1 MKKALLASL
10 MVVCLSG
17 CSAAPHSGQIFCKT
31 IQAKGDG
38 VYFYGR
44 SGETYDDV
52 YEFINKAGD
61 VLYTDYVPY
70 TLYDYPTW
78 VGGIPDPIKVY
89 DTKDSK
95 EYVQYSYQRCVGP
108 IAVTKNYY
116 LDLKTRTVESE
127 FIYSDA
133 AISNPRRSE
142 ETGAEEAYECA
153 KKVYYHI
160 DGSDTIY
167 LDETPKGFEYHLFKT
182 YGKEVEIT
190 YTEFGQEEGNFFT
203 IEKFSYDSQSSY

>member
-1 MKKALLASL
+1 MKKAFLASL
-10 MVVCLSG
+10 MIVCLSG

-38 VYFYGR
+38 VYFYEC

-61 VLYTDYVPY
+61 VLYTDYMPA
-70 TLYDYPTW
+70 TLYHYTNW
-78 VGGIPDPIKVY
+78 VGWIPDPIKVY

-95 EYVQYSYQRCVGP
+95 EYVLYEFSRSVGR

-133 AISNPRRSE
+133 AISNPRGPE
-142 ETGAEEAYECA
+142 DTTAEEAYECA
-153 KKVYYHI
+153 KKVYYHL
-160 DGSDTIY
+160 DSSDAIY
-167 LDETPKGFEYHLFKT
+167 LDETPKGFEYHLFET

-190 YTEFGQEEGNFFT
+190 YTEFGKENFFT
-203 IEKFSYDSQSSY
+203 IEKFSYDSKSIY

>member
-1 MKKALLASL
+1 MKTALLASL

-38 VYFYGR
+38 VNFHGW

-52 YEFINKAGD
+52 FEYKNRAGD
-61 VLYTDYVPY
+61 VLYTDYMPA
-70 TLYDYPTW
+70 LYYYD
-78 VGGIPDPIKVY
+78 IDPGMIRLPLKVY
-89 DTKDSK
+89 ATKDSEK
-95 EYVQYSYQRCVGP
+95 YVEYDYQRNVGS

-133 AISNPRRSE
+133 AISNPRGAE
-142 ETGAEEAYECA
+142 DTTAEEAYECA
-153 KKVYYHI
+153 KKDYYHLKK
-160 DGSDTIY
+160 GELGDTLY
-167 LDETPKGFEYHLFKT
+167 LDETPKGLECHIFET
-182 YGKEVEIT
+182 YGEEVKIT
-190 YTEFGQEEGNFFT
+190 YTEPEDGNHFT
-203 IEKFSYDSQSSY
+203 IEKFSYDSKSIY